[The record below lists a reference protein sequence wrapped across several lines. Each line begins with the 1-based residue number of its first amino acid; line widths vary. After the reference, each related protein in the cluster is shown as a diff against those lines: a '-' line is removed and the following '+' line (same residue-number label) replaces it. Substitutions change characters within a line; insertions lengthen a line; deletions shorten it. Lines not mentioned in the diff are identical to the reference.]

1 MKKKEISTYYFIG
14 RLSPAEFCTNFNPGE
29 IHLGNG
35 LVLDIFQ
42 DGISIW
48 IPGTRENFDAIRSM
62 VVEAFDITITTFMFI
77 TNLKLNFNLQS
88 WVEAK
93 GIVSKKNIIGFIIP
107 PGARRINPNRRSKY
121 SALWRRAGRFY
132 LKIKESFHHKIALS
146 DYKNLINT
154 YGDDAFFFAYRI
166 VEDIRRTVTHHLGD
180 GLEKEKYWREMHN
193 ILGTNKSQIDPL
205 VKVAEKVRHGE
216 VDAQVVIEARE
227 RRDQIIK
234 IALEIMK
241 SEFKR
246 SFRGLI

>member
-1 MKKKEISTYYFIG
+1 MEKKEISTYYFIG

-62 VVEAFDITITTFMFI
+62 VVETFDITITTFMFI

-107 PGARRINPNRRSKY
+107 PGAKRINPNRRSRVSASWRKAGKY
-121 SALWRRAGRFY
+121 YLRIKDSFYHKVAL
-132 LKIKESFHHKIALS
+132 K

-154 YGDDAFFFAYRI
+154 LDDDAFFYAYRV
-166 VEDIRRTVTHHLGD
+166 VEDIRGAVTQHLPD
-180 GLEKEKYWREMHN
+180 GLKKDKYWEEMHKV
-193 ILGTNKSQIDPL
+193 LGTNKGQIDPL
-205 VKVAEKVRHGE
+205 VRVSEKVRHGD
-216 VDAQVVIEARE
+216 VHSQVVIEARK
-227 RRDQIIK
+227 RRDQIIN
-234 IALEIMK
+234 IALEVMK
-241 SEFKR
+241 KEFKR
-246 SFRGLI
+246 TFKGLI